1 MAVDSKDNLRL
12 SFLEDVLPV
21 GMAVIERVR
30 KGGASKVIEA
40 FNSAEEPLE
49 ALRIEGESAAKA
61 FRDRLD
67 KISPGLGNPVVPV
80 EVAVEISTP
89 NCEETLDQACLM
101 ECLERIKFGIDDLE
115 HFLVDDSLE
124 HSTATQENQ

>member
-40 FNSAEEPLE
+40 FNSEEEPLE
-49 ALRIEGESAAKA
+49 VLRIEGESAAKV

-67 KISPGLGNPVVPV
+67 KISPGLGHPVVPV

-89 NCEETLDQACLM
+89 NCEETLDKACLM

-115 HFLVDDSLE
+115 HFLVDDSFE
-124 HSTATQENQ
+124 HSTATQENR

>member
-1 MAVDSKDNLRL
+1 MAVDPKDNLRL

-49 ALRIEGESAAKA
+49 VLRIEGEPAAKV

-80 EVAVEISTP
+80 EVAVETSTQS
-89 NCEETLDQACLM
+89 CEETLDKVCLM

-115 HFLVDDSLE
+115 HFLVDDSFE
-124 HSTATQENQ
+124 HSTATQENR